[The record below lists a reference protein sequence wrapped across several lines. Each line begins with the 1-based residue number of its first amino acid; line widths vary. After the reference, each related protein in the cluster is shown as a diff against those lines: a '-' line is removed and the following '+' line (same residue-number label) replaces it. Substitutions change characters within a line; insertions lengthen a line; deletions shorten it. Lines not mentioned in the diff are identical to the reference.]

1 MTIENSPPVRHI
13 PLKLR
18 LKRLL
23 PRSLFGRTLLIFVVP
38 TFIMLAAATYVF
50 FDRHWY
56 TVEQRMTH
64 ALAGDTAFIVD
75 LLQKSNNVES
85 ANEVVR
91 LASQKMDLSVTFA
104 PGMSLPEPHSVR
116 GPIAVMLRHALNE
129 SLSDP
134 FVLDMTY
141 APETIGIKVGAPEG
155 VYTILSPE
163 RRVYT
168 PTTQVFILWMT
179 GSSILLTTIAL
190 VFMRNQIR
198 PIRRLAEAAEAIGK
212 SREVPWF
219 KLEGSSEVRQAGAAL
234 MIMRDRLKRQIVQRT
249 TMLAGVSHDLRTP
262 LTRMRLQIELMG
274 ASAETE
280 ELASDISEMEEM
292 LNAYLAFA
300 RGEEEEAAAAVD
312 LAEFLGEI
320 VASARRQNPDVTL
333 NAAPGMEIILRRNA
347 MRRCVSN
354 LIGNALRY
362 GSRADVAAF
371 IRDNAVTITIDDN
384 GPGIAPALREE
395 VFRPFTRIDESRN
408 PATGG
413 VGLGLTIARDIARFH
428 GGDVILE
435 DSPLAGRNGPGLRAR
450 VWLPV

>member
-1 MTIENSPPVRHI
+1 MTGLLSDRRL
-13 PLKLR
+13 PLGLR
-18 LKRLL
+18 FKRLL

-50 FDRHWY
+50 FDRHWF
-56 TVEQRMTH
+56 TVTQRMTH
-64 ALAGDTAFIVD
+64 ALSGDIAFVVD
-75 LLQKSNNVES
+75 LLQKSNNPQSTAAVM
-85 ANEVVR
+85 N
-91 LASQKMDLSVTFA
+91 LAQDKMDLMVHFA
-104 PGMSLPEPHSVR
+104 PGMSLPDPHPIR
-116 GPIAVMLRHALNE
+116 GPIAVMLKHALNE

-141 APETIGIKVGAPEG
+141 APETIGISVGVPEG

-179 GSSILLTTIAL
+179 GSSILLTTVAL
-190 VFMRNQIR
+190 FFMRNQIR
-198 PIRRLAEAAEAIGK
+198 PIRRLADAAEAIGK
-212 SREVPWF
+212 GRDVPWF
-219 KLEGSSEVRQAGAAL
+219 KLEGASEVRQAAAAL
-234 MIMRDRLKRQIVQRT
+234 MVMRDRLKRQIGQRT
-249 TMLAGVSHDLRTP
+249 AMLAGVSHDLRTP

-274 ASAETE
+274 DTSDAD
-280 ELASDISEMEEM
+280 ELSRDVTEMEEM

-300 RGEEEEAAAAVD
+300 RGEEAEAAVP
-312 LAEFLGEI
+312 LNLSELLEEI
-320 VASARRQNPDVTL
+320 ITAARRQNPHISLRTPQHID
-333 NAAPGMEIILRRNA
+333 IILRRNA
-347 MRRCVSN
+347 IRRCITN

-362 GSRADVAAF
+362 GSHAEVIASMQDH
-371 IRDNAVTITIDDN
+371 AVTVTIDDD
-384 GPGIAPALREE
+384 GPGIYAARREDM
-395 VFRPFTRIDESRN
+395 FRPFTRMEESRN

-435 DSPLAGRNGPGLRAR
+435 DSPMGGLRAR